1 MSDDQIKVGR
11 PAVQSSFTIGREA
24 NILLVAV
31 ILSIT
36 GYIGGGWLAPH
47 LTSINLHE
55 LITKFVGVS
64 WPFFAIVTVFLI
76 YVIAA
81 WLVEIFE
88 VSPPRDWSTIG
99 QALHWAAEA
108 CPLVGLLTTFLSLLT
123 ALLAYGAAGPAN
135 PETQAIFITQ
145 FAIAFG
151 SSIAGGVL
159 ALLAFTLHRVIPGHY
174 SGK

>member
-1 MSDDQIKVGR
+1 MMFDDQTTVDR
-11 PAVQSSFTIGREA
+11 PATQPGFVLGRET

-31 ILSIT
+31 ILSIA
-36 GYIGGGWLAPH
+36 GYIGGGWLIPH
-47 LTSINLHE
+47 VMSIDLHE
-55 LITKFVGVS
+55 LVTKFVGVS

-81 WLVEIFE
+81 WLIEIFE

-99 QALHWAAEA
+99 QTLHWAAEA

-159 ALLAFTLHRVIPGHY
+159 ALLAFTLHRIIPGH
-174 SGK
+174 